1 MNAASNGVREPNER
15 SWAGLRKEDSPDLR
29 RRGLTVALVLL
40 AVVAVAV
47 LLFRGDGGYTVT
59 AEFINAGQ
67 LVKGN
72 EVKAGGVTV
81 GSVKSIDVT
90 EDGHAEVKFGISD
103 GDYKPLRRGTQ
114 VMIKQGSLS
123 GIANRYIDLKL
134 GPANGEAIDDGGE
147 ICPDQT
153 ATAVELD
160 QIFDLFNQQTRTG
173 LQDFFK
179 GSAEMLRGRG
189 KELRAG
195 VHYLNPAF
203 STGARLFHEL
213 TRDDALLERFLVDS
227 GTLVNSL
234 AQRRDDLTGVVRN
247 LDATFGALGSQQ
259 DALAESVERLPP
271 FMRRANTTFVN
282 LRSALN
288 DVDPFVDA
296 AKPAVRRLGPFLDQ
310 ARLFVRD
317 GEPTIRDLSRT
328 ITRSGPN
335 NDLIELIRSFPPL
348 AQAAVDSQRVNGAE
362 RRGAFPET
370 ADALNRAA
378 PTIAF
383 GRPYTPD
390 FVGWMDDFSTTG
402 GYDALGGF
410 SRAWIN
416 LSELLYGPGPKLHQY
431 RRCPGA
437 NEQPAGDGSNV
448 VTGDQAAALECDPSQ
463 RSVGP

>member
-1 MNAASNGVREPNER
+1 MSAVG
-15 SWAGLRKEDSPDLR
+15 AGLRTQDSPGTGR
-29 RRGLTVALVLL
+29 RVLALALILL
-40 AVVAVAV
+40 AIVAVAV

-72 EVKAGGVTV
+72 QVKAGGATV
-81 GSVKSIDVT
+81 GSVKSIDVS
-90 EDGHAEVKFGISD
+90 EDGHAEVKLGID
-103 GDYKPLRRGTQ
+103 DDDYEPLRRGTQ
-114 VMIKQGSLS
+114 LTIKQTSLS
-123 GIANRYIDLKL
+123 GIANRYVDLKL
-134 GPANGEAIDDGGE
+134 GPANGEEIEDGGT
-147 ICPDQT
+147 IGPDQT

-160 QIFDLFNQQTRTG
+160 QIFDLFDEDTRTG

-179 GSAEMLRGRG
+179 GSADMLRGRG
-189 KELRAG
+189 KELRRG
-195 VHYLNPAF
+195 VHYLNPAL
-203 STGARLFHEL
+203 STGARLFQEL
-213 TRDDALLERFLVDS
+213 TRDEPLLKRFLVDS
-227 GTLVNSL
+227 ATLVNTL
-234 AQRRDDLTGVVRN
+234 AQRRDDLTGVVGN
-247 LDATFGALGSQQ
+247 LNATFGALGRQQ
-259 DALAESVERLPP
+259 DALAESIQRLPP

-282 LRSALN
+282 LRSALD

-296 AKPAVRRLGPFLDQ
+296 AKPAVRRLGPVLDE

-328 ITRSGPN
+328 ITRRGPR
-335 NDLIELIRSFPPL
+335 NDLIELVRSFPPL
-348 AQAAVDSQRVNGAE
+348 AHVAMDRRRVNGAE

-370 ADALNRAA
+370 AEALRRAA

-383 GRPYTPD
+383 SRPYTPD
-390 FVGWMDDFSTTG
+390 LVGWMDDFSTTG

-416 LSELLYGPGPKLHQY
+416 LSEILYGPGPKLRQF

-437 NEQPAGDGSNV
+437 SEAPARDGSNV
-448 VTGDQAAALECDPSQ
+448 FTGSAAEALDCDPSQ

>member
-1 MNAASNGVREPNER
+1 MSAAG
-15 SWAGLRKEDSPDLR
+15 AGLRAEGGPDLKKR
-29 RRGLTVALVLL
+29 ALAAALVLL
-40 AVVAVAV
+40 AVVVVAI
-47 LLFRGDGGYTVT
+47 LLFRGDGGYRVT
-59 AEFINAGQ
+59 AEFVSAGQ

-81 GSVKSIDVT
+81 GSVKDVDVT
-90 EDGHAEVKFGISD
+90 QDGQAKITLAITD
-103 GDYKPLRRGTQ
+103 GDYEPLRRGTR
-114 VMIKQGSLS
+114 VLVKQGSLS
-123 GIANRYIDLKL
+123 GIANRYVDLHL
-134 GPANGEAIDDGGE
+134 GPANGDEIENGGV
-147 ICPDQT
+147 IGSDQT

-160 QIFDLFNQQTRTG
+160 EIFNLFDPKTRTG

-179 GSAEMLRGRG
+179 GSAAILHGRG
-189 KELRAG
+189 KELRKG

-203 STGARLFHEL
+203 STGSRLFQEL
-213 TRDDALLERFLVDS
+213 TRDDALLEKFLVDS
-227 GTLVNSL
+227 GSLVNAL
-234 AQRRDDLTGVVRN
+234 ADRRDDLTGVVGN
-247 LDATFGALGSQQ
+247 LNATFGALGRQQ

-282 LRSALN
+282 LRSALD

-296 AKPAVRRLGPFLDQ
+296 AKPAVKKLGPFLDE

-328 ITRSGPN
+328 IASPGPN
-335 NDLIELIRSFPPL
+335 NDLIELIKSFPPL
-348 AQAAVDSQRVNGAE
+348 AHVAMDEQRVNGAD

-370 ADALNRAA
+370 TDALKAAA

-402 GYDALGGF
+402 GYDANGGF

-416 LSELLYGPGPKLHQY
+416 FSEILYGAGPKLKQF

-437 NEQPAGDGSNV
+437 NELPAADGSNV
-448 VTGDQAAALECDPSQ
+448 FSSDQAAELDCDPNQ
-463 RSVGP
+463 RTVGP

>member
-1 MNAASNGVREPNER
+1 MSAVG
-15 SWAGLRKEDSPDLR
+15 AGLRKQDSPDLGR
-29 RRGLTVALVLL
+29 RVLGVALILL
-40 AVVAVAV
+40 AIVAVGV

-72 EVKAGGVTV
+72 QVKAGGVSV
-81 GSVKSIDVT
+81 GSVKSIDVSQ
-90 EDGHAEVKFGISD
+90 DGHAEVELGID
-103 GDYKPLRRGTQ
+103 DDDYQPLRSGTQ
-114 VMIKQGSLS
+114 MMIKQQSLS
-123 GIANRYIDLKL
+123 GIANRYVDLKL
-134 GPANGEAIDDGGE
+134 GPAHGEEIDNGGTIG
-147 ICPDQT
+147 PDQT
-153 ATAVELD
+153 ATAVEID
-160 QIFDLFNQQTRTG
+160 QVFDLFDKRTRTG

-179 GSAEMLRGRG
+179 GSGEMLRGRG
-189 KELRAG
+189 KELREG
-195 VHYLNPAF
+195 VHYLNPEL
-203 STGARLFHEL
+203 STGARLFQEL
-213 TRDDALLERFLVDS
+213 TKDEVLLKRFLVDS
-227 GTLVNSL
+227 GTLVNTL
-234 AQRRDDLTGVVRN
+234 AQRRDDLSGVVSN
-247 LDATFGALGSQQ
+247 LNATFGALGSQQ
-259 DALAESVERLPP
+259 DALAESIERLPP

-328 ITRSGPN
+328 ITRGGPR

-348 AQAAVDSQRVNGAE
+348 ASVAMDRRRVNGAE

-402 GYDALGGF
+402 GYDALGGY

-416 LSELLYGPGPKLHQY
+416 LSEILYGAGPKLHQY

-437 NEQPAGDGSNV
+437 NEEPARDGSNV
-448 VTGDQAAALECDPSQ
+448 FTGAAADALDCDPSQ

>member
-1 MNAASNGVREPNER
+1 MSAVG
-15 SWAGLRKEDSPDLR
+15 AGLRTEDSPDLGR
-29 RRGLTVALVLL
+29 RVFALVLVLL
-40 AVVAVAV
+40 AIVVVAV

-59 AEFINAGQ
+59 AEFVNAGQ

-72 EVKAGGVTV
+72 EVKAGGVAI

-90 EDGHAEVKFGISD
+90 QDGHAKVEFSIDDS
-103 GDYKPLRRGTQ
+103 DYKPLRRGTQ

-123 GIANRYIDLKL
+123 GIANRYVDLKL
-134 GPANGEAIDDGGE
+134 GPANGDDIDDGGV
-147 ICPDQT
+147 IGTDQT

-160 QIFDLFNQQTRTG
+160 QIFNLFDKRTRTG

-179 GSAEMLRGRG
+179 GSATMLHGRG
-189 KELRAG
+189 KELRKG

-203 STGARLFHEL
+203 STGARLFGEL

-227 GTLVNSL
+227 GTLVNAL
-234 AQRRDDLTGVVRN
+234 AQRREDLTGVVGN
-247 LDATFGALGSQQ
+247 LNATFGALGRQQ

-282 LRSALN
+282 LRSALD
-288 DVDPFVDA
+288 DVDPLVDA
-296 AKPAVRRLGPFLDQ
+296 SKPVAKRLGPFLDQ
-310 ARLFVRD
+310 ARLFAAD
-317 GEPTIRDLSRT
+317 AAPTFRDLSRT
-328 ITRSGPN
+328 ISHRGPR
-335 NDLIELIRSFPPL
+335 NDLIELINSFPPL
-348 AQAAVDSQRVNGAE
+348 AAVAMDDQRVNGAT

-370 ADALNRAA
+370 TDALKAAA

-402 GYDALGGF
+402 GYDALGGY

-416 LSELLYGPGPKLHQY
+416 LSEILYGAGPKLHQY

-437 NEQPAGDGSNV
+437 NEEPAADGSNV
-448 VTGDQAAALECDPSQ
+448 LSSDEAAALDCDPSQ
-463 RSVGP
+463 RSVTP

>member
-1 MNAASNGVREPNER
+1 MSAVG
-15 SWAGLRKEDSPDLR
+15 AGLRTEDSPDLKR
-29 RRGLTVALVLL
+29 RLFAGALVLL
-40 AVVAVAV
+40 AVIAVAI
-47 LLFRGDGGYTVT
+47 LLFRGDGGYRVT
-59 AEFINAGQ
+59 AVFVNAGQ

-90 EDGHAEVKFGISD
+90 ADGRAKVTVGISD
-103 GDYKPLRRGTQ
+103 SDYEPLRRGTR
-114 VMIKQGSLS
+114 VTIKQASLS
-123 GIANRYIDLKL
+123 GIANRYVDLQL
-134 GPANGEAIDDGGE
+134 GPANGDEIDNGGVIGTDE
-147 ICPDQT
+147 TD
-153 ATAVELD
+153 TAVELD
-160 QIFDLFNQQTRTG
+160 QIFALFDERTRTG

-179 GSAEMLRGRG
+179 GSGEMLRGRG
-189 KELRAG
+189 KELRRG

-203 STGARLFHEL
+203 STGARLFKEL

-227 GTLVNSL
+227 GTLVNAL
-234 AQRRDDLTGVVRN
+234 ANRREDLTGVVRN
-247 LDATFGALGSQQ
+247 LNGTFGALGRQQ

-282 LRSALN
+282 LRSALD

-296 AKPAVRRLGPFLDQ
+296 SKPAVRRLGPFLKQ

-328 ITRSGPN
+328 IAQPGPR

-348 AQAAVDSQRVNGAE
+348 AHVAMDDSRVNGAT

-370 ADALNRAA
+370 TEALNRAA
-378 PTIAF
+378 PTIAL

-416 LSELLYGPGPKLHQY
+416 LSEILYGAGPKLQQF

-437 NEQPAGDGSNV
+437 NEEPASDRSNV
-448 VTGDQAAALECDPSQ
+448 FTGDQAAELECDPSQ

>member
-1 MNAASNGVREPNER
+1 V
-15 SWAGLRKEDSPDLR
+15 LVL
-29 RRGLTVALVLL
+29 ALVLL
-40 AVVAVAV
+40 AIVVVAV
-47 LLFRGDGGYTVT
+47 LLFRGDDGYTVT
-59 AEFINAGQ
+59 AEFVNAGQ

-72 EVKAGGVTV
+72 EVRAGGVSV

-90 EDGHAEVKFGISD
+90 QDGTATVKIGIDDSD
-103 GDYKPLRRGTQ
+103 YQPLRQGTQ
-114 VMIKQGSLS
+114 VTIKQASLS
-123 GIANRYIDLKL
+123 GIANRYVDLKL
-134 GPANGEAIDDGGE
+134 GPANGQEIDDGGV
-147 ICPDQT
+147 IGTDQT

-160 QIFDLFNQQTRTG
+160 QIFDLFDDRTRTG

-179 GSAEMLRGRG
+179 GSAAMLHGRG
-189 KELRAG
+189 KELRRG
-195 VHYLNPAF
+195 VHYLNPAL
-203 STGARLFHEL
+203 STGARLFGEL
-213 TRDDALLERFLVDS
+213 TKDEALLERFLVDS
-227 GTLVNSL
+227 GTLVHTL
-234 AQRRDDLTGVVRN
+234 AARRDDLTGVVGN
-247 LDATFGALGSQQ
+247 LNATFGALGRQQ
-259 DALAESVERLPP
+259 DALAESVDRLPP

-282 LRSALN
+282 LRSALD

-296 AKPAVRRLGPFLDQ
+296 AKPAARRLGPFLDQ

-328 ITRSGPN
+328 IGQPGPR

-348 AQAAVDSQRVNGAE
+348 AQVAMDTHRVNGAD

-370 ADALNRAA
+370 TDALNAAA

-402 GYDALGGF
+402 AYDAIGGF

-416 LSELLYGPGPKLHQY
+416 LSEILYGPGPKLRQF

-437 NEQPAGDGSNV
+437 NEEPAADGSNV
-448 VTGDQAAALECDPSQ
+448 LSGADAAALDCDPSQ
-463 RSVGP
+463 RSVTP

>member
-1 MNAASNGVREPNER
+1 MSAAG
-15 SWAGLRKEDSPDLR
+15 AGLRAEGGPDLKKR
-29 RRGLTVALVLL
+29 AVAAALVLL
-40 AVVAVAV
+40 AVVVVAI
-47 LLFRGDGGYTVT
+47 LLFRGDGGYRVT
-59 AEFINAGQ
+59 AEFVSAGQ

-81 GSVKSIDVT
+81 GSVKDVDVT
-90 EDGHAEVKFGISD
+90 QDGQAKVTLAITD
-103 GDYKPLRRGTQ
+103 GDYEPLRRGTR
-114 VMIKQGSLS
+114 VMVKQASLS
-123 GIANRYIDLKL
+123 GIANRYVDLQL
-134 GPANGEAIDDGGE
+134 GPANGDEIEDGGV
-147 ICPDQT
+147 IGSDQT

-160 QIFDLFNQQTRTG
+160 EIFNLFDPKTRTG

-179 GSAEMLRGRG
+179 GSAAMLHGRG
-189 KELRAG
+189 KELRKG

-203 STGARLFHEL
+203 STGSRLFQEL
-213 TRDDALLERFLVDS
+213 TRDDALLEKFLVDS
-227 GTLVNSL
+227 GTLVNAL
-234 AQRRDDLTGVVRN
+234 ADRRDDLTGVVGN
-247 LDATFGALGSQQ
+247 LNATFGALGRQQ

-282 LRSALN
+282 LRSALD

-296 AKPAVRRLGPFLDQ
+296 AKPAVKRLGPFLDE
-310 ARLFVRD
+310 ARLFARD

-328 ITRSGPN
+328 IASPGPH
-335 NDLIELIRSFPPL
+335 NDLIELVKSFPPL
-348 AQAAVDSQRVNGAE
+348 ARVAMDDQNINGAE

-370 ADALNRAA
+370 TDALRAAA

-402 GYDALGGF
+402 GYDANGGY

-416 LSELLYGPGPKLHQY
+416 FSEILYGAGPKLKQF

-437 NEQPAGDGSNV
+437 NELPAADDSNV
-448 VTGDQAAALECDPSQ
+448 FSSDQAAELDCDPNQ
-463 RSVGP
+463 RTVGP

>member
-1 MNAASNGVREPNER
+1 MSAVG
-15 SWAGLRKEDSPDLR
+15 AGLRTEERPDSKKRVLV
-29 RRGLTVALVLL
+29 LVLVLL
-40 AVVAVAV
+40 AIVAVAV
-47 LLFRGDGGYTVT
+47 LLFRGDGGYRVT
-59 AEFINAGQ
+59 AEFVNAGQ

-81 GSVKSIDVT
+81 GTVKDIDVSQQ
-90 EDGHAEVKFGISD
+90 GRAEVTIGIDDSD
-103 GDYKPLRRGTQ
+103 YQPLRRGTRLL
-114 VMIKQGSLS
+114 IKQASLS
-123 GIANRYIDLKL
+123 GIANRYVDLHV
-134 GPANGEAIDDGGE
+134 GPDDAEEIDDGGRIE
-147 ICPDQT
+147 ADST
-153 ATAVELD
+153 GAAVEID
-160 QIFDLFNQQTRTG
+160 QIFNMFDEETRTG

-179 GSAEMLRGRG
+179 GSAAMLRGRG
-189 KELRAG
+189 KELREG
-195 VHYLNPAF
+195 VHYLNPAL
-203 STGARLFHEL
+203 STGARLFQEL
-213 TRDDALLERFLVDS
+213 TRDEALLEDFLVDS
-227 GTLVNSL
+227 STLVNTL
-234 AQRRDDLTGVVRN
+234 ASRREDLTGVVRN
-247 LDATFGALGSQQ
+247 LNSTFGALGRQQ
-259 DALAESVERLPP
+259 SALAESVERLPP

-282 LRSALN
+282 LRATLD

-296 AKPAVRRLGPFLDQ
+296 AKPAVRRLGPFLDE

-328 ITRSGPN
+328 IRRPGEQ
-335 NDLIELIRSFPPL
+335 NDLIELIQSFPPL
-348 AQAAVDSQRVNGAE
+348 ARAAMDERRVNGAV

-370 ADALNRAA
+370 ADALEAAA

-416 LSELLYGPGPKLHQY
+416 FSEILYGPGPKLRQF

-437 NEQPAGDGSNV
+437 NEEAAADGSNV
-448 VTGDQAAALECDPSQ
+448 FSGDAAAALDCDPNL